1 MISMVRL
8 EAVTL
13 EVEFRYG
20 ESRWGKKV
28 SARYV
33 SIPTLM

>member
-20 ESRWGKKV
+20 ESQWGKV
-28 SARYV
+28 PARYV
-33 SIPTLM
+33 STPM